1 MTSQRIKE
9 VLLIIVGSLLFAIG
23 INYFAIPYMLSE
35 GGVIGVTVITYY
47 LFEWSPGVVNLIIN
61 AVLLAIG
68 YKFFDK
74 KTMIYTVLGIIFSS
88 FFLYITE
95 DAGHQLN
102 GDTLLAALFSGVFVG
117 LGLGLMFRAGGTSG
131 GSAILAR
138 LANQYL
144 GWSLGKGVL
153 VIDIVVIGASVFII
167 GQEKAMYTLVAVF
180 LGAKVIDYVIEG
192 LNNRT
197 AVTIISEHSEEIRQF
212 IIENM
217 TRGVTILEGRGGY
230 SQDQKEV
237 LYIVINQQEL
247 VQLKQTVS
255 SVDEQ
260 AFVVVHEVRDVL
272 GSGFSVSKSI
282 KTRETS

>member
-1 MTSQRIKE
+1 MAQQRMKE
-9 VLLIIVGSLLFAIG
+9 ILLIIIGSLLFAVG
-23 INYFAIPYMLSE
+23 INYFAIPYRLSE

-47 LFEWSPGVVNLIIN
+47 LFEWSPGVVNLMIN

-74 KTMIYTVLGIIFSS
+74 KTMIYTVIGIVFSS
-88 FFLYITE
+88 LFLFLTE
-95 DAGHQLN
+95 DVGHQLN

-153 VIDIVVIGASVFII
+153 VIDIIVIAGSVFII

-180 LGAKVIDYVIEG
+180 LGSKVIDYVIEG
-192 LNNRT
+192 LNSRT

-212 IIENM
+212 IVSNM
-217 TRGVTILEGRGGY
+217 SRGVTILEGRGGY
-230 SQDQKEV
+230 SQNQKEV
-237 LYIVINQQEL
+237 LYIVINQPEL
-247 VQLKQTVS
+247 VQLKQNVS
-255 SVDEQ
+255 SVDKN

-272 GSGFSVSKSI
+272 GSSFSVN
-282 KTRETS
+282 

>member
-1 MTSQRIKE
+1 MAQQRFKE
-9 VLLIIVGSLLFAIG
+9 IFLIIIGSLLFAIG
-23 INYFAIPYMLSE
+23 INYFAIPYRLSE

-47 LFEWSPGVVNLIIN
+47 LFQWSPGVVNLVIN
-61 AVLLAIG
+61 AILLTIG

-74 KTMIYTVLGIIFSS
+74 KTMIYTVIGIISSS
-88 FFLYITE
+88 FFLFITE
-95 DAGHQLN
+95 DVGHRLN

-131 GSAILAR
+131 GSAIIAR

-153 VIDIVVIGASVFII
+153 VIDIIVIGGSVFII

-180 LGAKVIDYVIEG
+180 LGSKVIDYVIEG
-192 LNNRT
+192 LNSRT
-197 AVTIISEHSEEIRQF
+197 AVTIISEHSESIRQF
-212 IIENM
+212 ILENM

-247 VQLKQTVS
+247 VQLKQTIK

-260 AFVVVHEVRDVL
+260 AFVVVHDVRDVL
-272 GSGFSVSKSI
+272 GSGFSVS
-282 KTRETS
+282 

>member
-1 MTSQRIKE
+1 MAQQRMKE
-9 VLLIIVGSLLFAIG
+9 ILLIIIGSLLFAVG
-23 INYFAIPYMLSE
+23 INYFAIPYRLSE

-47 LFEWSPGVVNLIIN
+47 LFEWSPGVVNLMIN

-68 YKFFDK
+68 YKFFDR
-74 KTMIYTVLGIIFSS
+74 KTMIYTVIGIVFSS
-88 FFLYITE
+88 LFLFLTE
-95 DAGHQLN
+95 DVGHQLN

-153 VIDIVVIGASVFII
+153 VIDIIVIAGSVFII

-180 LGAKVIDYVIEG
+180 LGSKVIDYVIEG
-192 LNNRT
+192 LNSRT

-212 IIENM
+212 IVSNM
-217 TRGVTILEGRGGY
+217 SRGVTILEGRGGY
-230 SQDQKEV
+230 SQNQKEV
-237 LYIVINQQEL
+237 LYIVINQPEL

-255 SVDEQ
+255 SVDKN

-272 GSGFSVSKSI
+272 GSSFSVN
-282 KTRETS
+282 

>member
-1 MTSQRIKE
+1 MAQQRMKE
-9 VLLIIVGSLLFAIG
+9 ISLIIIGSLLFAVG
-23 INYFAIPYMLSE
+23 INYFAIPYRLSE

-47 LFEWSPGVVNLIIN
+47 LFEWSPGVVNLMIN

-74 KTMIYTVLGIIFSS
+74 KTMIYTVIGIVFSS
-88 FFLYITE
+88 LFLFLTE
-95 DAGHQLN
+95 DVGHQLN

-153 VIDIVVIGASVFII
+153 VIDIIVIAGSVFII

-180 LGAKVIDYVIEG
+180 LGSKVIDYVIEG
-192 LNNRT
+192 LNSRT

-212 IIENM
+212 IVSNM
-217 TRGVTILEGRGGY
+217 SRGVTILEGRGGY
-230 SQDQKEV
+230 SQNQKEV
-237 LYIVINQQEL
+237 LYIVINQPEL

-255 SVDEQ
+255 SVDKN

-272 GSGFSVSKSI
+272 GSSFSVN
-282 KTRETS
+282 

>member
-1 MTSQRIKE
+1 MTKKSIKE
-9 VLLIIVGSLLFAIG
+9 ILLIVIGSLLFAIG
-23 INYFAIPYMLSE
+23 INYFAIPYRLSE
-35 GGVIGVTVITYY
+35 GGIIGVTVITHY
-47 LFEWSPGVVNLIIN
+47 LFDWSPGIVNLLIN
-61 AVLLAIG
+61 AILLAVG

-88 FFLYITE
+88 FFLFITE
-95 DAGHQLN
+95 DVGHQLN

-117 LGLGLMFRAGGTSG
+117 LGLGMMFRAGGTSG

-153 VIDIVVIGASVFII
+153 VIDIIVIAGSVFII

-180 LGAKVIDYVIEG
+180 LGSKVIDYVIEG

-197 AVTIISEHSEEIRQF
+197 AVTIISEHSEAIRQF
-212 IIENM
+212 ILDNM

-230 SQDQKEV
+230 SQNQKDV

-255 SVDEQ
+255 NVDDQ

-272 GSGFSVSKSI
+272 GSSFS
-282 KTRETS
+282 TS

>member
-1 MTSQRIKE
+1 MTQQRMKE
-9 VLLIIVGSLLFAIG
+9 ILLIIIGSLLFAVG
-23 INYFAIPYMLSE
+23 INYFAIPYRLSE

-47 LFEWSPGVVNLIIN
+47 LFEWSPGVVNLMIN

-74 KTMIYTVLGIIFSS
+74 KTMIYTVIGIVFSS
-88 FFLYITE
+88 LFLFLTE
-95 DAGHQLN
+95 DVGHQLN

-153 VIDIVVIGASVFII
+153 VIDIIVIAGSVFII

-180 LGAKVIDYVIEG
+180 LGSKVIDYVIEG
-192 LNNRT
+192 LNSRT

-212 IIENM
+212 IVSNM
-217 TRGVTILEGRGGY
+217 SRGVTILEGRGGY
-230 SQDQKEV
+230 SQNQKEV
-237 LYIVINQQEL
+237 LYIVINQPEL
-247 VQLKQTVS
+247 VQLKQNVS
-255 SVDEQ
+255 SVDKN

-272 GSGFSVSKSI
+272 GSSFSVN
-282 KTRETS
+282 